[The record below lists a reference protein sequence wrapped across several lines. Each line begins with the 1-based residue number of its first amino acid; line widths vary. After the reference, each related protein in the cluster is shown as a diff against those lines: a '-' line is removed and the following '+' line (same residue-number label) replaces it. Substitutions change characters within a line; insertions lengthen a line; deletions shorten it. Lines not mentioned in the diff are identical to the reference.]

1 MARRFDQV
9 QRSLGMYCP
18 DCATWNDRETRYC
31 RQCGCS
37 LAGVQLTLEG
47 RVDEAIANF
56 KKSEN
61 LLGLGL
67 AIFALVMIIAFILLF
82 TVGPIPFS
90 FLAMFAV
97 AVAAPLV
104 LTGFVKIDRI
114 RRLLDRP
121 VAGPKQLA
129 ENNKSQIALPARSTD
144 PLEFSPEL
152 RGSVTD
158 RTTLHLDR
166 RKPTNSD
173 ELNSPQG

>member
-1 MARRFDQV
+1 
-9 QRSLGMYCP
+9 MYCP

-90 FLAMFAV
+90 FLVMFAL
-97 AVAAPLV
+97 ALAAPLV
-104 LTGFVKIDRI
+104 LTGFVKIDRV
-114 RRLLDRP
+114 RRLLDRS
-121 VAGPKQLA
+121 VASPKQIPEA
-129 ENNKSQIALPARSTD
+129 KKAQTALEAARSTD
-144 PLEFSPEL
+144 QLQFGAEP

-158 RTTLHLDR
+158 RTTLNLDQH
-166 RKPTNSD
+166 KPTNHK
-173 ELNSPQG
+173 